1 MDRETNIILYGK
13 PNKRKTTTLRILAA
27 ILAGKGD
34 YKDTIEA
41 SIKASLYKRK
51 GKSGRF
57 IDARIIVEYRNELV
71 FIATG
76 GDSWIVCRENYDFFR
91 GSYSNLMDVYIID
104 GGGLRALTNSEKNIY
119 KKKAPLISISACRP
133 QGDKNGAIKAIHS
146 YSEVVLNSY
155 RRQIWIKSD
164 SSKDS
169 KAQAYELFNL
179 IDLLFDLGNGKILRD
194 VLKHV

>member
-76 GDSWIVCRENYDFFR
+76 G
-91 GSYSNLMDVYIID
+91 L
-104 GGGLRALTNSEKNIY
+104 
-119 KKKAPLISISACRP
+119 
-133 QGDKNGAIKAIHS
+133 
-146 YSEVVLNSY
+146 
-155 RRQIWIKSD
+155 
-164 SSKDS
+164 
-169 KAQAYELFNL
+169 
-179 IDLLFDLGNGKILRD
+179 
-194 VLKHV
+194 